1 MKQERFIDNGNGTI
15 LDTHT
20 SLTWQKDTPDRLFNF
35 VEAAEY
41 AANLDI
47 SGKGWRIPTRME
59 LLGIVD
65 HEKTNPCISKVFG
78 KTFSEWYWSSTLFSG
93 RSSIAWS
100 VNFNYGGSNYL
111 VVAYSGRVRCVR

>member
-1 MKQERFIDNGNGTI
+1 MKERFIDNGDGTI

-47 SGKGWRIPTRME
+47 SGKGWRVPTKLE

-65 HEKTNPCISKVFG
+65 REKVNPCISEVFG
-78 KTFSEWYWSSTLFSG
+78 KTFLEWYWTSTLFQ
-93 RSSIAWS
+93 
-100 VNFNYGGSNYL
+100 GGSSDAW
-111 VVAYSGRVRCVR
+111 VVSFYDGYSISIVVTNIFRIRCVR